1 MFSHMMIGTNNVTR
15 SKKFY
20 DTIMK
25 VLGYSEGIIDDK
37 GRCMYLSPTGVLGLT
52 KPIDGEV
59 ASHGNGM
66 TIGFLADSPDIV
78 NEWHR
83 VGLENGGIAIEQP
96 PGVRGAGERR
106 LYMAYLRDPDGNKI
120 CTTHFLPSESAL

>member
-1 MFSHMMIGTNNVTR
+1 MFSHMMLGTNDVAR

-20 DTIMK
+20 DAIMK
-25 VLGYSEGIIDDK
+25 VLGYSEGIIDEK
-37 GRCMYLSPTGVLGLT
+37 GRCMYFSPSGVLGLT

-66 TIGFLADSPDIV
+66 TVGFLADSPETI

-83 VGLENGGIAIEQP
+83 IGIESGGVAIEEP
-96 PGVRGAGERR
+96 PGVRGSGSRR
-106 LYMAYLRDPDGNKI
+106 LYLAYLRDPDGNKI

>member
-1 MFSHMMIGTNNVTR
+1 MFSHMMLGTNDVAR

-20 DTIMK
+20 DAIMK
-25 VLGYSEGIIDDK
+25 VLGYSEGIIDEK
-37 GRCMYLSPTGVLGLT
+37 GRCMYFSPSGVLGLT

-66 TIGFLADSPDIV
+66 TVGFLADSPEII

-83 VGLENGGIAIEQP
+83 IGIESGGIAIEEP
-96 PGVRGAGERR
+96 PGVRGSGSRR
-106 LYMAYLRDPDGNKI
+106 LYLAYLRDPDGNKI